1 MLMLHY
7 DSNSAVASKA
17 AAEGV
22 AAVEVV
28 VDEHSNSCWPYSQ
41 YLQTAKND
49 HYEPHWRAPAS
60 GELEG
65 GGGGGGG
72 GMLLVP

>member
-17 AAEGV
+17 AAAAEGM

-28 VDEHSNSCWPYSQ
+28 VDEHSNSCWPYS
-41 YLQTAKND
+41 
-49 HYEPHWRAPAS
+49 H
-60 GELEG
+60 
-65 GGGGGGG
+65 
-72 GMLLVP
+72 